1 MTARAHCDSL
11 TRLLFTLEANVHARL
26 GYFPPEFRETCREH
40 ITAHLRALELHLN
53 AELVA
58 VQHSLRELGV
68 QQHSGTHTTDI
79 PVQKTEETYSV

>member
-1 MTARAHCDSL
+1 M

-68 QQHSGTHTTDI
+68 QQHSGNPPDG
-79 PVQKTEETYSV
+79 YSSSEDRGEIQRLTR